1 MIKNRITFKQL
12 EALVQVADTGTFR
25 KAADMLGTTQ
35 PNVSVRISALED
47 ALGLK
52 LMHRDAGS
60 VRFTEPG
67 REVLAVARDVLRAGE
82 RLLETAG
89 RHDLVEDRLRLG
101 VGELIAAT
109 WLHDFLRVL
118 KAAYPAVRVELTV
131 DLSSE
136 LERMLNE
143 GQLDLILANGPFR
156 GGSTDR
162 VALADYAYGW
172 VGAADLVRGLG
183 PNPDLRDIFDVGIL
197 THGKSTGASQ
207 ALRAHLTAGGFDPAR
222 VTHSS
227 SLTSTL
233 QMAADGMGIALLPK
247 RLSAGLAGMVALEG
261 VWVPDSLQF
270 AALFDAGTSA
280 GFVEKAA
287 RMAADQAAAD
297 LE

>member
-25 KAADMLGTTQ
+25 KAAEMLGTTQ
-35 PNVSVRISALED
+35 PNVSVRISTLEE
-47 ALGLK
+47 ALGVK

-67 REVLAVARDVLRAGE
+67 REVLSVARDVLRAGE

-109 WLHDFLRVL
+109 WLHDFLRTL

-136 LERMLNE
+136 LERMLSE

-156 GGSTDR
+156 GGPVDSVD
-162 VALADYAYGW
+162 LADYAYGW
-172 VGAADLVRGLG
+172 VGDADLVGSLD
-183 PNPDLRDIFDVGIL
+183 PNPDLKDLFEIGIL

-207 ALRAHLTAGGFDPAR
+207 ALRAHLTANGLDPAR
-222 VTHSS
+222 ITHSS

-247 RLSAGLAGMVALEG
+247 RLSAGLEHLRAAEG
-261 VWVPDSLQF
+261 LWVPDSLRF
-270 AALFDAGTSA
+270 AALYDANTSA
-280 GFVEKAA
+280 RFVKRAA
-287 RMAADQAAAD
+287 RMAADQAATD